1 MSFHVPSTNTT
12 YIGDT
17 QKSSAQRFY
26 ERILERADIGPSTG
40 EAVVTF
46 DDVAI
51 LTPRCDIW
59 IAASLLCQ
67 VVGSRG
73 LVISVVRLGPLLES
87 GGLIVISSNFLLTR

>member
-1 MSFHVPSTNTT
+1 MQKDTLIEMSFHVPSTNTT

-51 LTPRCDIW
+51 LTPRCLIW
-59 IAASLLCQ
+59 IAA
-67 VVGSRG
+67 
-73 LVISVVRLGPLLES
+73 
-87 GGLIVISSNFLLTR
+87 FLAV